1 MADLRTF
8 TFDSDGVATAHYSPF
23 LDDPKFNRLWEHV
36 STAWFG
42 EFWDLRWRIW
52 ILTRCGVQCRALAGS
67 YVEFGVYRGGCS
79 YMVLATAGLERDRP
93 YFLFDTY
100 SGVPDEH
107 LTESELEHGLAGEL
121 ANTSADYVR
130 EFLGNWRSNLVVVEG
145 NIFET
150 LAQTETGPIAFC
162 HLDLNAS
169 WATQLALDY
178 LYPRLVDGGILVLD
192 DYGWRGYEDQRAV
205 LDAFFAEK
213 REEIIAL
220 PTGQALVIKLPPRV
234 RTENNRRATYTV

>member
-23 LDDPKFNRLWEHV
+23 LDDPKFNRLWERV

-121 ANTSADYVR
+121 ANTSAD
-130 EFLGNWRSNLVVVEG
+130 
-145 NIFET
+145 

-234 RTENNRRATYTV
+234 RTENNRKATYTV